1 MVQGSSVDRRHCS
14 VSFVLSVV
22 NHSGVLFSGFLHL
35 HRFCPFA
42 CPRGTRR
49 KAPAGQPSAD
59 HLRLAA
65 SSVVSVVQNFTV
77 LSPLLPALAPIFSVL
92 SVFSV
97 VQPSHPMSFSPDEL
111 ARYQRHLSL
120 AGFGPEAQTKLQAA
134 RVLVIGAGGLGC
146 PILLYLAAVGVGRL
160 TIIDADTVD
169 VSNLQRQVLFTT
181 EDAGKPKA
189 ETAARRLAALNPLI
203 EVVPVVARLT
213 RSNALELISAHD
225 VVVDGSDN
233 FATRYLVNDACV
245 LAGKPLVYGAIQGFE
260 GQASVFN
267 FNDGPTYRCLFPE
280 PPAAG
285 TVPNCS
291 EAGVL
296 GVLPGLIG
304 TVQATETI
312 KIITGIGEPLSGRLL
327 LWNSLTMASRT
338 LRFSADPAARAVK
351 ELPPEGYGE
360 TCAVPAKG
368 SGDELTVEELKANLA
383 VQLIDVR
390 EDWERAL
397 GAIQP
402 SVHVPLGTLGGDEAM
417 AALAGLDPRKE
428 TVVYCAGGVRSMKA
442 LAPLRETHGFKA
454 IRSLKGGFKAWR
466 G

>member
-1 MVQGSSVDRRHCS
+1 M
-14 VSFVLSVV
+14 
-22 NHSGVLFSGFLHL
+22 
-35 HRFCPFA
+35 P
-42 CPRGTRR
+42 
-49 KAPAGQPSAD
+49 
-59 HLRLAA
+59 
-65 SSVVSVVQNFTV
+65 
-77 LSPLLPALAPIFSVL
+77 
-92 SVFSV
+92 
-97 VQPSHPMSFSPDEL
+97 FSPDEL

-120 AGFGPEAQTKLQAA
+120 AGFGPEAQAKLQAA

-146 PILLYLAAVGVGRL
+146 PILLYLAAAGVGHL

-181 EDAGKPKA
+181 EDAGKSKA
-189 ETAARRLAALNPLI
+189 ETAARRLRALNPLI

-312 KIITGIGEPLSGRLL
+312 KVITGIGEPLSGRLL

-338 LRFSADPAARAVK
+338 LRFAADPAARAVK

-360 TCAVPAKG
+360 TCAVAGKASAG
-368 SGDELTVEELKANLA
+368 EEVSVEELRVNAG

-390 EDWERAL
+390 EVWEREL

-402 SVHVPLGTLGGDEAM
+402 SVHVPLGTLGGDEAK
-417 AALAGLDPRKE
+417 AALAGLDAGKE

-442 LAPLRETHGFKA
+442 LGPLRAAHGFKA
-454 IRSLKGGFKAWR
+454 VRSLKGGFKAW
-466 G
+466 GG

>member
-1 MVQGSSVDRRHCS
+1 
-14 VSFVLSVV
+14 
-22 NHSGVLFSGFLHL
+22 
-35 HRFCPFA
+35 
-42 CPRGTRR
+42 
-49 KAPAGQPSAD
+49 
-59 HLRLAA
+59 
-65 SSVVSVVQNFTV
+65 
-77 LSPLLPALAPIFSVL
+77 
-92 SVFSV
+92 
-97 VQPSHPMSFSPDEL
+97 MSFTPDEI

-120 AGFGPEAQTKLQAA
+120 SGFGPEAQTKLQAA

-146 PILLYLAAVGVGRL
+146 PILLYLAAAGVGKL
-160 TIIDADTVD
+160 TVIDADVVD

-181 EDAGKPKA
+181 DDVGQPKA
-189 ETAARRLAALNPLI
+189 EAAARRLRALNSLI
-203 EVVPVVARLT
+203 EIVPVVGRLN
-213 RSNALELISAHD
+213 RDNALELIRAHD

-267 FNDGPTYRCLFPE
+267 FKGGPTYRCLFPE

-304 TVQATETI
+304 TIQATEAI
-312 KIITGIGEPLSGRLL
+312 KVLTGIGEPLSGRLL
-327 LWNSLTMASRT
+327 LWNSLTMTSRT
-338 LRFSADPAARAVK
+338 LRFAADPESRAIT

-360 TCAVPAKG
+360 TCAVPAKLA
-368 SGDELTVEELKANLA
+368 SNEIEAAELRGALA
-383 VQLIDVR
+383 GVQLIDVR

-402 SVHVPLGTLGGDEAM
+402 SVHVPLGQLGSGAAGD
-417 AALAGLDPRKE
+417 ALASLDPQRE
-428 TVVYCAGGVRSMKA
+428 TVVFCAGGVRSLKA
-442 LAPLRETHGFKA
+442 LAPLRERHGFQSL
-454 IRSLKGGFKAWR
+454 RSLKGGFKGWPA
-466 G
+466 